1 MPSLAV
7 CFKEVLQELLQRA
20 LTQAKTFW
28 ASAVPSALFF
38 CLVGF
43 CLILSTSIFKC
54 RNSKWHLAYHDV
66 SNTADWEG
74 RFGSSA

>member
-7 CFKEVLQELLQRA
+7 CFKEVLQELLQHA

-38 CLVGF
+38 L
-43 CLILSTSIFKC
+43 LSWFLFNSSHFDFK
-54 RNSKWHLAYHDV
+54 RSNSKWHLAYHDV